1 MKKLSKKITALL
13 MALVIAVAIIP
24 ISGINLEADAA
35 TGNDVVAYARTF
47 IGYPYVS
54 GAKGPSAFD
63 CSGFVY
69 YVFNHFGIYIPNSTS
84 DLWNNPSKYGTIV
97 GNGSTANAQAGDL
110 IVWYNHVSIYTSDGH
125 CVEALN
131 SRTGVTEY
139 LPVNSHTNGMNYYV
153 LRVTGLEDAKPV
165 APAAPVIGADKT
177 TAGKGEAITI
187 SWQNVPGA
195 ESYRV
200 LCKAG
205 ILTFVN
211 SETTSTSKIIGLAAA
226 GTYTVSVFAKNEAG
240 ETQSNEITL
249 TIKSSSSVHTHKY
262 SAKITTAATC
272 EKAGVKTYTCS
283 CGDSYT
289 EPVPATGHTYG
300 EWVTTKLATV
310 SSAGEKQRT
319 CTGCG
324 KKETQTIPKLS
335 SDALIID
342 KLAVTLKSNETAQ
355 LMANKDVKWVSSNPK
370 VATVDA
376 NGKVTAVGTGTA
388 VITAVAGSDTAT
400 CNVTV
405 TSSAWWQT
413 AIDAIMNAI
422 QFIMNFIGNLLK

>member
-1 MKKLSKKITALL
+1 MKKLSKKIIALFL
-13 MALVIAVAIIP
+13 SLVIATAIIP

-35 TGNDVVAYARTF
+35 TGDDVVAYARTF

-54 GAKGPSAFD
+54 GAKGPSSFD

-69 YVFNHFGIYIPNSTS
+69 YVFNHFGIYIPNSTY
-84 DLWNNPSKYGTIV
+84 DLWNYPSKYGTIV

-110 IVWYNHVSIYTSDGH
+110 IIWYNHVSIYTSDGH

-153 LRVTGLEDAKPV
+153 LRVKGLEDAKPV
-165 APAAPVIGADKT
+165 VPSAPVISADKT
-177 TAGKGEAITI
+177 TAGKGETITI
-187 SWQNVPGA
+187 SWQAVSGA
-195 ESYRV
+195 ETYRV
-200 LCKAG
+200 LCKSG
-205 ILTFVN
+205 ILTYVN
-211 SETTSTSKIIGLAAA
+211 SETTATSKTIGLPVS

-262 SAKITTAATC
+262 TSKITTAATC
-272 EKAGVKTYTCS
+272 ETSGVKTFTCS

-289 EPVPATGHTYG
+289 EPVPATGHAYG
-300 EWVTTKLATV
+300 EWITTKLATV

-319 CTGCG
+319 CKNCG
-324 KKETQTIPKLS
+324 KKETQSIPKLT

-342 KLAVTLKSNETAQ
+342 KLAVTLNHNESAQ
-355 LMANKDVKWVSSNPK
+355 LMANKTVTWVSSNPK

-405 TSSAWWQT
+405 ASAAWWQT
-413 AIDAIMNAI
+413 AID
-422 QFIMNFIGNLLK
+422 FIMNGIQLIMSFIGKFLQ